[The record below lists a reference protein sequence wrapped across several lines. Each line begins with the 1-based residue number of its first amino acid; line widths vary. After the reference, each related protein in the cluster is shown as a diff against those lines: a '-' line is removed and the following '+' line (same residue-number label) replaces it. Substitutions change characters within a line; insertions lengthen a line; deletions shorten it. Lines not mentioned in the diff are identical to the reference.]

1 LCRAANHHGN
11 VLAGAAERWNI
22 LAPEEN
28 AGEDVFLGAHEELPA
43 VPGGDVIL

>member
-1 LCRAANHHGN
+1 MCRAANHHGN

-22 LAPEEN
+22 LAPEED